1 MNAIIKI
8 IDNGENQAV
17 SAKELYEFLE
27 VKRDFSSWCKQMFE
41 YGFEEARDYVPIM
54 AKNEFSPNLGK
65 TPEFSPKKAKNPKGG
80 RPAIDYALAL
90 DCAKEISMLQRSE
103 KGKQARQYFI
113 EVEKKARALSEAVKK
128 PENVFDVMEMSLKR
142 LREQSE
148 QINQIR
154 GEVQDIKIATATR
167 PDYFTVV
174 GYAILTGRH
183 FPYQAAVRI
192 GKIASA
198 YCRERGYETG
208 KTTDPRFGYVKTYPR
223 EALRKAVEQYELQP
237 VM

>member
-1 MNAIIKI
+1 MNAIIRI

-41 YGFEEARDYVPIM
+41 YGFEEARDYSPILV
-54 AKNEFSPNLGK
+54 KNTEYSPILGK
-65 TPEFSPKKAKNPKGG
+65 NKKAGRG
-80 RPAIDYALAL
+80 RPISDYALTL
-90 DCAKEISMLQRSE
+90 DCAKEISMLQRSD

-154 GEVQDIKIATATR
+154 GEVQDIKVATATR

-223 EALRKAVEQYELQP
+223 EALRMAVEQYELQP